1 MRFRG
6 VKYRRLAE
14 YSIEEKTALAKL
26 LGYLFGD
33 GSISRNKDG
42 RYECS
47 LSFALDEKEFVED
60 IKKITELLFHFAPK
74 IKIENKNC
82 FRILLRRSVARYL
95 HRECRYPIGKK
106 SVVNPRAPAWI
117 MESESEVK
125 ASFVKWFLN
134 AEASIT
140 DESIK
145 IRQATRIF
153 PPRDVINRLRQAA
166 RIRVASRYSYYSLS
180 WRIGKSLCKPYIRPS
195 NILID
200 FQELLRRFQVM
211 GKIYSYWIWIS
222 QTSDDVSIHY
232 ELNLSKRQA
241 ERLINLISL

>member
-6 VKYRRLAE
+6 VKYRQLAKH
-14 YSIEEKTALAKL
+14 SIEEKTALAKL

-33 GSISRNKDG
+33 GSISQNKDG

-47 LSFALDEKEFVED
+47 ISLALDEKEFVED
-60 IKKITELLFHFAPK
+60 IKKITESLFQFAPK

-95 HRECRYPIGKK
+95 HHECRYPIGKK
-106 SVVNPRAPAWI
+106 SAVNPHVPAWI

-125 ASFVKWFLN
+125 ASFIKGFLN

-180 WRIGKSLCKPYIRPS
+180 WRVGKSLCEPYIRP
-195 NILID
+195 
-200 FQELLRRFQVM
+200 
-211 GKIYSYWIWIS
+211 
-222 QTSDDVSIHY
+222 TS
-232 ELNLSKRQA
+232 
-241 ERLINLISL
+241 